1 MGTKCIIYEM
11 LKSFGVVTIIVCMC
25 VLNPHVP
32 RTFAQSTTDVDQAE
46 TVIDAEKNSL
56 PAANID
62 SEAVLDAQPEM
73 KSMPTATEKKTTGV
87 AVKQPDT
94 SPQTTTTRDTSSM
107 VYVGVGLAAAAAIA
121 VGLAAS
127 GSSDSSEN
135 STPEP
140 EAPKEKPVG
149 TSLDGDDWSGR
160 LLLINGQRELVT
172 AVVNQNGSS
181 LEIITSSSQRYG
193 RRFVGS
199 IRSDAHIRV
208 TDTTTGE
215 TWTTFNGPA
224 NSRRIDIYDYVNNF
238 QDLDNLLLR
247 R

>member
-1 MGTKCIIYEM
+1 MGTKCTIHGK
-11 LKSFGVVTIIVCMC
+11 LKPFGVATIIVCMS
-25 VLNPHVP
+25 VLNLHVP
-32 RTFAQSTTDVDQAE
+32 HTFAQSATDVNQAE
-46 TVIDAEKNSL
+46 TVIDAEKKSL
-56 PAANID
+56 PAANSD
-62 SEAVLDAQPEM
+62 SEVVLDAQPEM
-73 KSMPTATEKKTTGV
+73 KSMPTATEEEITGV

-94 SPQTTTTRDTSSM
+94 SPQTTTTRDTSSL

-121 VGLAAS
+121 VGLGSS
-127 GSSDSSEN
+127 GSSDSSDN
-135 STPEP
+135 STSDP
-140 EAPKEKPVG
+140 EAPKKSPVG
-149 TSLDGDDWSGR
+149 ASLDGDNWSGR

-193 RRFVGS
+193 RRFVGN

-238 QDLDNLLLR
+238 QDLDNLLLKR
-247 R
+247 